1 MRILILLL
9 ALAPLCGAAQAASL
23 TLVCLD
29 AGRMVEACQAN
40 ASAFAEANGHTVRV
54 VSAPS
59 TTKQALEEYRALFA
73 VKSPRIDVL
82 QFPDAWVPALAA
94 DLAPIEMPAGP
105 EPFIRPSREGALSD
119 GRRVGWPQHLAIT
132 VLFFR
137 SDLVDVDAPFWAN
150 MREQLVAAPN
160 DGSRQ
165 VALGGADP
173 ALFSFFLDWFYG
185 TGGERLDDREAVARA
200 LTLLAEF
207 LGPLTAPGTAQ
218 MPVSEATQSFADG
231 ETAAL
236 IARSTQSPDVH
247 ESELSDKIDTTP
259 LPTVRAGPED
269 AAVLVTTWYVGTS
282 RHSQALEPA
291 RELAAYLASDAVQRE
306 NALTYGLAPTRSDL
320 YTDPQVVATG
330 PLFVQLRG
338 LISRLKG
345 PPAQLFGASYLDLVD
360 TITENVRA
368 LLIGDSDV
376 ETVTHQIE
384 RAVRRANRLRTN

>member
-1 MRILILLL
+1 MRILVLLL
-9 ALAPLCGAAQAASL
+9 ALAPLCAAAQAASL

-29 AGRMVEACQAN
+29 VGRMVEACQAN
-40 ASAFAEANGHTVRV
+40 ASAFAGATGHAVRV

-59 TTKQALEEYRALFA
+59 TNKQALEEYRALFA
-73 VKSPRIDVL
+73 VESPRIDVL
-82 QFPDAWVPALAA
+82 QFPDAWVPALAP
-94 DLAPIEMPAGP
+94 DLVQIDTPAEP
-105 EPFIRPSREGALSD
+105 EPFIEAAREGALSD
-119 GRRVGWPQHLAIT
+119 GRRVGWPQHVAIT

-137 SDLVDVDAPFWAN
+137 SDLVDANAPFWSS

-160 DGSRQ
+160 DGPRQ

-185 TGGERLDDREAVARA
+185 TGGERLDDREAVTRA

-207 LGPLTAPGTAQ
+207 LGPVAAPGTAQ
-218 MPVSEATQSFADG
+218 MPVGEATQSFADG

-236 IARSTQSPDVH
+236 IARSTQSTD
-247 ESELSDKIDTTP
+247 ERASELSDKIDATP
-259 LPTVRAGPED
+259 MPALRAGPQD

-282 RHSQALEPA
+282 RHSREVDAA
-291 RELAAYLASDAVQRE
+291 RDLAAYLASEPVQRD

-320 YTDPQVVATG
+320 YADPEVVATG
-330 PLFVQLRG
+330 PLFAQLGG
-338 LISRLKG
+338 LIGRLKG
-345 PPAQLFGASYLDLVD
+345 PPTRLFGPSYLDLVD

-384 RAVRRANRLRTN
+384 RAVLRANRLRTN